1 MTGRTDEMGASEA
14 QVRASLRKLGSVV
27 VAFSGGVDSTL
38 LLKLALDELGPDR
51 VLAVTAHGDVHTE
64 EELAAAREAAAALG
78 ARHLVI
84 DTNELAVPGFS
95 ANPPDRCY
103 LCRRVMYSRLQEL
116 ARAEGFAAVVDGAN
130 RDDKADYRPGTR
142 AAQELSVRGPLGEA
156 GIDKNDVR
164 ALARKLGLSN
174 ADLPSSP
181 CLSSRF
187 PYGESITKEKLRTIE
202 VAERGLRALGF
213 ETVRVRHHGN
223 MARVELASTELSRAA
238 EEPTRHAIVGLL
250 RDLGYLYVTLDLE
263 GFRSGSLNE
272 PLRHA
277 AALKE
282 DG

>member
-14 QVRASLRKLGSVV
+14 QVRASLRELGSVV

-84 DTNELAVPGFS
+84 DANELAVPGFS

>member
-14 QVRASLRKLGSVV
+14 QVRASLRELGSVV